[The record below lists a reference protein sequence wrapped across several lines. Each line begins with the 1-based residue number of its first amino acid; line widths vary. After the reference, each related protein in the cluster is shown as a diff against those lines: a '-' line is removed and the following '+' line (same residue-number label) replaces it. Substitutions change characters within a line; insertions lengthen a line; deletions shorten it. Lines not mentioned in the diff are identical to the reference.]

1 LDTPKQGRR
10 RKLVSFA
17 IILIILIAFVTFA
30 AIEVNR
36 WWQVRKEYVKM
47 GFAEDKFPYRMYTER
62 ELVETG
68 RWIGESQEL
77 INTPTRVRPEQ
88 TYAIFRQAL
97 MDGNMDKAV
106 DCFVKN
112 RKEEWRKSLYEIKEK
127 EYLKNMLNDLPEKL
141 EDTYFYTD
149 DITGEGT
156 KDRDLDHTTMSSYYY
171 ISKNDPERMA
181 QTMTFLK
188 NFDGDWLIE
197 DL

>member
-1 LDTPKQGRR
+1 MDTPKQGRR